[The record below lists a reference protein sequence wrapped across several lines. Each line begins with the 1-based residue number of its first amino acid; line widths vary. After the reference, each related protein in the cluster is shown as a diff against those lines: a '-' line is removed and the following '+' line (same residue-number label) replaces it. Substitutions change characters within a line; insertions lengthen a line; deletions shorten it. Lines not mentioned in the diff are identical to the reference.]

1 MSPNFDAWPSS
12 EYPVSL
18 VGAPS
23 AMSFRSSSDSPFPP
37 APPLSRRATSF
48 AGPKF
53 LVGGG
58 LLARCLFVVGKP
70 HSSLTVGFSDVGS
83 EGGGELSDVDEEN
96 GDANANANGTCEV
109 RCEQSKVSRRQD
121 GSSTLVGVAILL
133 TRVCEGRVGWTE
145 GDEWRREGKHPRG
158 GKGNPSR

>member
-1 MSPNFDAWPSS
+1 MSSMVGA
-12 EYPVSL
+12 VSL
-18 VGAPS
+18 AADAEAEAADDAKLLVNLEH
-23 AMSFRSSSDSPFPP
+23 
-37 APPLSRRATSF
+37 LSES
-48 AGPKF
+48 
-53 LVGGG
+53 
-58 LLARCLFVVGKP
+58 LLARCLFVDGKP

-133 TRVCEGRVGWTE
+133 GSARDGGTE
-145 GDEWRREGKHPRG
+145 GEMAEGKTPGGENKVGNTHPHHHG
-158 GKGNPSR
+158 

>member
-1 MSPNFDAWPSS
+1 MSSMVGA
-12 EYPVSL
+12 VSL
-18 VGAPS
+18 AAEADAEAADDAKLLVNLEH
-23 AMSFRSSSDSPFPP
+23 
-37 APPLSRRATSF
+37 LSEF
-48 AGPKF
+48 
-53 LVGGG
+53 
-58 LLARCLFVVGKP
+58 LLARCLFVDGKP

-145 GDEWRREGKHPRG
+145 GDEWRRGKHLQV
-158 GKGNPSR
+158 GKRKPQAAENPISYNPNRKPLS

>member
-1 MSPNFDAWPSS
+1 MSSMVGA
-12 EYPVSL
+12 VSL
-18 VGAPS
+18 AADADAEAADDAKLLVNLEH
-23 AMSFRSSSDSPFPP
+23 
-37 APPLSRRATSF
+37 LSEF
-48 AGPKF
+48 
-53 LVGGG
+53 

-133 TRVCEGRVGWTE
+133 SLRERERDGWTE
-145 GDEWRREGKHPRG
+145 EVRRRRGKPG
-158 GKGNPSR
+158 GENPSR